1 MVVVAKAIEDRRIDQ
16 SEYQQLAVG
25 DLTGLEPLPLLVQD
39 EQIPPVRRQLGR
51 KFLEQGM
58 HLIASPIGGD
68 VLQERRVTRHQP
80 RIAHIVWLDV
90 QRRK

>member
-1 MVVVAKAIEDRRIDQ
+1 MKRICVF
-16 SEYQQLAVG
+16 SGSSPGARPEYQQLAVS
-25 DLTGLEPLPLLVQD
+25 DLPGLEPLPLLAQD

-51 KFLEQGM
+51 KLLKQGV

-68 VLQERRVTRHQP
+68 ILQERRVTRHQP
-80 RIAHIVWLDV
+80 RIAHIVGLDL